1 MFQSLTFPP
10 HPAGMRTQLQNQEAR
25 NDSVAEWFE
34 VFFRDWRNRQSVG
47 KGEVL
52 QVQASTVLIISDE
65 VDFSRRITARWQME
79 RNVPTF
85 TLLSGDLW
93 PRFAVDV
100 FDVAIVG
107 ELRRDL
113 LSVVLE
119 PLHSTG
125 QPIFC
130 VCQDAATAQLVRER
144 WPRVAVLRSSE
155 HWLET
160 LVLASCEAVHRS
172 RSESRARAAE
182 AACATLDRQATLG
195 RYMLEMRHNLNN
207 ALTSVLGNSDLLLL
221 EPGSHSAQTR
231 AQIET
236 IRNMTLRIHEIMQ
249 RFSSL
254 EKEMHVVAQQAEQD
268 SGKSY
273 AAVAAGT

>member
-1 MFQSLTFPP
+1 VETP
-10 HPAGMRTQLQNQEAR
+10 
-25 NDSVAEWFE
+25 
-34 VFFRDWRNRQSVG
+34 
-47 KGEVL
+47 
-52 QVQASTVLIISDE
+52 TVLIISDE

-85 TLLSGDLW
+85 TLLSGELW
-93 PRFAVDV
+93 PRFAVDA
-100 FDVAIVG
+100 FDVAMVG
-107 ELRRDL
+107 ALRREL

-130 VCQDAATAQLVRER
+130 VAQDAATAQLIRDR
-144 WPRVAVLRSSE
+144 WPRISILRPSE

-160 LVLASCEAVHRS
+160 LVLAGAEAVQRS
-172 RSESRARAAE
+172 RAESRARSAE
-182 AACATLDRQATLG
+182 LSCSTFAREATLG

-221 EPGSHSAQTR
+221 EPGSLSAQTR

-254 EKEMHVVAQQAEQD
+254 ENEMNVVLRQAGQD
-268 SGKSY
+268 SHKLY
-273 AAVAAGT
+273 AAMGAGN

>member
-1 MFQSLTFPP
+1 
-10 HPAGMRTQLQNQEAR
+10 
-25 NDSVAEWFE
+25 
-34 VFFRDWRNRQSVG
+34 
-47 KGEVL
+47 
-52 QVQASTVLIISDE
+52 
-65 VDFSRRITARWQME
+65 ME
-79 RNVPTF
+79 RNAPAF
-85 TLLSGDLW
+85 TMLSGDLW

-100 FDVAIVG
+100 FDVAVVG
-107 ELRRDL
+107 ELRREL

-130 VCQDAATAQLVRER
+130 VCQDSPTAQLVHER
-144 WPRVAVLRSSE
+144 WPRISVLRRTE
-155 HWLET
+155 YWLET
-160 LVLASCEAVHRS
+160 LVLAASEAVHRS
-172 RSESRARAAE
+172 RAESRARAAE
-182 AACATLDRQATLG
+182 LACTALDRQATLG

-221 EPGSHSAQTR
+221 EPGSLSAQTR

-254 EKEMHVVAQQAEQD
+254 EKEMNVVARQAERD

-273 AAVAAGT
+273 AATAAGD

>member
-1 MFQSLTFPP
+1 MEPP
-10 HPAGMRTQLQNQEAR
+10 
-25 NDSVAEWFE
+25 
-34 VFFRDWRNRQSVG
+34 
-47 KGEVL
+47 
-52 QVQASTVLIISDE
+52 TVLIISDE

-79 RNVPTF
+79 RTPPAF
-85 TLLSGDLW
+85 TILSGDLW
-93 PRFAVDV
+93 PHFAVDV

-107 ELRRDL
+107 ELRREL

-125 QPIFC
+125 QPILC
-130 VCQDAATAQLVRER
+130 VCQDGPTAELVRER
-144 WPRVAVLRSSE
+144 WPRTSILRRSE
-155 HWLET
+155 QWLEI
-160 LVLASCEAVHRS
+160 LVLAASEAVHRS
-172 RSESRARAAE
+172 RAESRARAAE
-182 AACATLDRQATLG
+182 FSCAVLERQATLG
-195 RYMLEMRHNLNN
+195 RYMVEMRHNLNN

-221 EPGSHSAQTR
+221 EPGSLSAQTR

-254 EKEMHVVAQQAEQD
+254 EKEMNVVAQQAEQD

-273 AAVAAGT
+273 SATAAGA

>member
-1 MFQSLTFPP
+1 MRRLQQKRNKPLSGLSG
-10 HPAGMRTQLQNQEAR
+10 AGRESTEQ
-25 NDSVAEWFE
+25 
-34 VFFRDWRNRQSVG
+34 NRQG
-47 KGEVL
+47 KFAVETP
-52 QVQASTVLIISDE
+52 TVLIISDD
-65 VDFSRRITARWQME
+65 VDFSRRVTARWQME
-79 RNVPTF
+79 RHVPTF
-85 TLLSGDLW
+85 TLLSGELW

-107 ELRRDL
+107 DLRRDL

-119 PLHSTG
+119 PLHSTC
-125 QPIFC
+125 QPVFC
-130 VCQDAATAQLVRER
+130 FCADNATAQLVRER
-144 WPRVAVLRSSE
+144 WPRISILRPSE

-160 LVLASCEAVHRS
+160 LVIAASEAVHRS
-172 RSESRARAAE
+172 RAETRARSAEQSCAA
-182 AACATLDRQATLG
+182 LQRHATLG

-207 ALTSVLGNSDLLLL
+207 ALTSVLGNSDLVLL
-221 EPGSHSAQTR
+221 EPGSLSAQTR

-254 EKEMHVVAQQAEQD
+254 EKEMNVVAQQAEQD

-273 AAVAAGT
+273 AAVGN

>member
-1 MFQSLTFPP
+1 VDTP
-10 HPAGMRTQLQNQEAR
+10 
-25 NDSVAEWFE
+25 
-34 VFFRDWRNRQSVG
+34 
-47 KGEVL
+47 
-52 QVQASTVLIISDE
+52 TVLIISDD

-79 RNVPTF
+79 RTVPTF

-93 PRFAVDV
+93 PRFAADV

-130 VCQDAATAQLVRER
+130 VCNNAGTAQLVRER
-144 WPRVAVLRSSE
+144 WPRISILRPSE
-155 HWLET
+155 QWLET
-160 LVLASCEAVHRS
+160 LVLAGSEAVHRS
-172 RSESRARAAE
+172 RAEIRARAAE
-182 AACATLDRQATLG
+182 LSCATLERQATLG

-221 EPGSHSAQTR
+221 EPGSLSAQTR
-231 AQIET
+231 GQIET

-254 EKEMHVVAQQAEQD
+254 EKEMNVVAQQVERD
-268 SGKSY
+268 TGKTY
-273 AAVAAGT
+273 AAVAGA

>member
-1 MFQSLTFPP
+1 M
-10 HPAGMRTQLQNQEAR
+10 
-25 NDSVAEWFE
+25 
-34 VFFRDWRNRQSVG
+34 
-47 KGEVL
+47 
-52 QVQASTVLIISDE
+52 QAPTVLIISDE

-85 TLLSGDLW
+85 TLLSGELW

-100 FDVAIVG
+100 FDVALVG

-130 VCQDAATAQLVRER
+130 VCQDTATAQLVHER
-144 WPRVAVLRSSE
+144 WPRISILRSSDLRSNDLLNNE
-155 HWLET
+155 QWLDT
-160 LVLASCEAVHRS
+160 LVLAAAEAVHRS
-172 RSESRARAAE
+172 RAESRARAAE
-182 AACATLDRQATLG
+182 SACATLDRQATLG
-195 RYMLEMRHNLNN
+195 RYMVEMRHNLNN

-221 EPGSHSAQTR
+221 EPGSLSAQTR

-254 EKEMHVVAQQAEQD
+254 EKEMNVVAQQAEQD

-273 AAVAAGT
+273 AALAGS

>member
-1 MFQSLTFPP
+1 M
-10 HPAGMRTQLQNQEAR
+10 EAP
-25 NDSVAEWFE
+25 
-34 VFFRDWRNRQSVG
+34 
-47 KGEVL
+47 
-52 QVQASTVLIISDE
+52 TVLIISDE
-65 VDFSRRITARWQME
+65 VDFARRITARWQTE
-79 RNVPTF
+79 RSAPAF
-85 TLLSGDLW
+85 TVLSGDLW

-107 ELRRDL
+107 ELRREL

-130 VCQDAATAQLVRER
+130 VCHDGPTAQLVHER
-144 WPRVAVLRSSE
+144 WPRISVLRRTE
-155 HWLET
+155 YWLET
-160 LVLASCEAVHRS
+160 LVLAGREAVHRS
-172 RSESRARAAE
+172 RAESRARAAE
-182 AACATLDRQATLG
+182 LSCATLDRQATLG
-195 RYMLEMRHNLNN
+195 HYMLEMRHNLND

-221 EPGSHSAQTR
+221 EPGSLSAHTR

-254 EKEMHVVAQQAEQD
+254 EKEMNVVAQQAERD
-268 SGKSY
+268 SGKSF
-273 AAVAAGT
+273 AATAAGG

>member
-1 MFQSLTFPP
+1 LN
-10 HPAGMRTQLQNQEAR
+10 AKR
-25 NDSVAEWFE
+25 
-34 VFFRDWRNRQSVG
+34 
-47 KGEVL
+47 L
-52 QVQASTVLIISDE
+52 QVQAPTVLIISDE

-100 FDVAIVG
+100 FDVAMVG
-107 ELRRDL
+107 DLRRDL

-130 VCQDAATAQLVRER
+130 VCQDAATAQLVHER
-144 WPRVAVLRSSE
+144 WPRIAILRTSE

-160 LVLASCEAVHRS
+160 LVLAASEAVHRS

-182 AACATLDRQATLG
+182 SACATLDRQATLG

-221 EPGSHSAQTR
+221 EPGSLSAQTR

-254 EKEMHVVAQQAEQD
+254 EKEMNVVAQQAEQD

-273 AAVAAGT
+273 AAVAAGA

>member
-1 MFQSLTFPP
+1 MDTP
-10 HPAGMRTQLQNQEAR
+10 
-25 NDSVAEWFE
+25 
-34 VFFRDWRNRQSVG
+34 
-47 KGEVL
+47 
-52 QVQASTVLIISDE
+52 TVLIISDE
-65 VDFSRRITARWQME
+65 ADFSRRVTARWQME
-79 RNVPTF
+79 RHVPAF
-85 TLLSGDLW
+85 TLLSGELW
-93 PRFAVDV
+93 PRFAVDS

-107 ELRRDL
+107 ELRREL

-130 VCQDAATAQLVRER
+130 VCRDSATAQLVRER
-144 WPRVAVLRSSE
+144 WPRICILPPGDLGPESP

-160 LVLASCEAVHRS
+160 LVLAANEAVHRS
-172 RSESRARAAE
+172 RAEARARAAE
-182 AACATLDRQATLG
+182 FSCATLERQAMLG
-195 RYMLEMRHNLNN
+195 RYMVEMRHSLNN

-221 EPGSHSAQTR
+221 EPGSFNAQTR

-254 EKEMHVVAQQAEQD
+254 EKEMNVVAQQVERD
-268 SGKSY
+268 SGKSF
-273 AAVAAGT
+273 AAAAGD

>member
-1 MFQSLTFPP
+1 MEPP
-10 HPAGMRTQLQNQEAR
+10 
-25 NDSVAEWFE
+25 
-34 VFFRDWRNRQSVG
+34 
-47 KGEVL
+47 
-52 QVQASTVLIISDE
+52 TVLIISDE

-79 RNVPTF
+79 RTPPAF
-85 TLLSGDLW
+85 TILSGDLW
-93 PRFAVDV
+93 PHFAVDV

-107 ELRRDL
+107 ELRREL

-130 VCQDAATAQLVRER
+130 VCQDGPTAELVRER
-144 WPRVAVLRSSE
+144 WPRTSILRRSE
-155 HWLET
+155 QWLEI
-160 LVLASCEAVHRS
+160 LVLAGSEAVHRS
-172 RSESRARAAE
+172 RAESRARAAE
-182 AACATLDRQATLG
+182 FSCAVLERQATLG
-195 RYMLEMRHNLNN
+195 RYMVEMRHNLNN

-221 EPGSHSAQTR
+221 EPGSLSAQTR

-254 EKEMHVVAQQAEQD
+254 EKEMNVVAQQAEQD

-273 AAVAAGT
+273 TATAAGA

>member
-1 MFQSLTFPP
+1 MP
-10 HPAGMRTQLQNQEAR
+10 
-25 NDSVAEWFE
+25 
-34 VFFRDWRNRQSVG
+34 
-47 KGEVL
+47 
-52 QVQASTVLIISDE
+52 TVLIISDE
-65 VDFSRRITARWQME
+65 ADFSRRITARWQSE

-85 TLLSGDLW
+85 TLLSGELW
-93 PRFAVDV
+93 PRFAADV

-130 VCQDAATAQLVRER
+130 VCHDPATAQLIRER
-144 WPRVAVLRSSE
+144 WPRVTILRPSE
-155 HWLET
+155 QWLET
-160 LVLASCEAVHRS
+160 LVLTAAEAVHRA
-172 RSESRARAAE
+172 RAEARARAAE
-182 AACATLDRQATLG
+182 LSCANLERQAMLG

-221 EPGSHSAQTR
+221 EPGSLSAQTR

-236 IRNMTLRIHEIMQ
+236 IRNMALRIHEIMQ

-254 EKEMHVVAQQAEQD
+254 EKEMNVVAQQAVQD
-268 SGKSY
+268 SGRSY
-273 AAVAAGT
+273 AATVG

>member
-1 MFQSLTFPP
+1 MDTP
-10 HPAGMRTQLQNQEAR
+10 
-25 NDSVAEWFE
+25 
-34 VFFRDWRNRQSVG
+34 
-47 KGEVL
+47 
-52 QVQASTVLIISDE
+52 TVLIISDD

-85 TLLSGDLW
+85 TLLSGELW
-93 PRFAVDV
+93 PRFVVDI

-107 ELRRDL
+107 QLRRDL

-130 VCQDAATAQLVRER
+130 VCHDSATAQLVRDR
-144 WPRVAVLRSSE
+144 WPRVSILRASE

-160 LVLASCEAVHRS
+160 LVLAAAEAVHRS
-172 RSESRARAAE
+172 RAESRARAAE
-182 AACATLDRQATLG
+182 LSRAALEREATLG
-195 RYMLEMRHNLNN
+195 RYMLEMRHSMNN

-221 EPGSHSAQTR
+221 EPGSLSAQTR

-254 EKEMHVVAQQAEQD
+254 DKEMNVVAQQAVHD
-268 SGKSY
+268 SRKVY
-273 AAVAAGT
+273 AAAAAGV

>member
-1 MFQSLTFPP
+1 M
-10 HPAGMRTQLQNQEAR
+10 
-25 NDSVAEWFE
+25 
-34 VFFRDWRNRQSVG
+34 
-47 KGEVL
+47 GETVETP
-52 QVQASTVLIISDE
+52 TVLIISDDA
-65 VDFSRRITARWQME
+65 DFSRRITARWQME
-79 RNVPTF
+79 RTVPTF
-85 TLLSGDLW
+85 TLLSGELW
-93 PRFAVDV
+93 PRFAADV

-107 ELRRDL
+107 QLRRDL

-130 VCQDAATAQLVRER
+130 VCQDSATAQLVRER
-144 WPRVAVLRSSE
+144 WQRVAILRTSE

-160 LVLASCEAVHRS
+160 LVLAAAEAVHRS
-172 RSESRARAAE
+172 RAESRARSAEVSCAALE
-182 AACATLDRQATLG
+182 REATLG
-195 RYMLEMRHNLNN
+195 RYMLEMRHSMSN

-221 EPGSHSAQTR
+221 EPGSLSAQTR

-254 EKEMHVVAQQAEQD
+254 EKEMNVVAQQHVHD
-268 SGKSY
+268 SGRAY
-273 AAVAAGT
+273 ATAIGGA

>member
-1 MFQSLTFPP
+1 MP
-10 HPAGMRTQLQNQEAR
+10 
-25 NDSVAEWFE
+25 
-34 VFFRDWRNRQSVG
+34 
-47 KGEVL
+47 
-52 QVQASTVLIISDE
+52 TVLIISDDA
-65 VDFSRRITARWQME
+65 DFSRRITARWQSE

-85 TLLSGDLW
+85 TLLSGELW
-93 PRFAVDV
+93 PRFAADV

-130 VCQDAATAQLVRER
+130 VCHDAVTAQLIRER
-144 WPRVAVLRSSE
+144 WPRVTILRPGE
-155 HWLET
+155 HRLET
-160 LVLASCEAVHRS
+160 LVLAAAEAVHRS
-172 RSESRARAAE
+172 RSEARARAAE
-182 AACATLDRQATLG
+182 LACSNLERQAMLG

-221 EPGSHSAQTR
+221 EPGSLSAQTR
-231 AQIET
+231 AQMET
-236 IRNMTLRIHEIMQ
+236 VRNMALRIHEIMQ

-254 EKEMHVVAQQAEQD
+254 EKEMNVVAQQAVQD

-273 AAVAAGT
+273 AAAAG

>member
-1 MFQSLTFPP
+1 MDTP
-10 HPAGMRTQLQNQEAR
+10 
-25 NDSVAEWFE
+25 
-34 VFFRDWRNRQSVG
+34 
-47 KGEVL
+47 
-52 QVQASTVLIISDE
+52 TVLIISDDVE
-65 VDFSRRITARWQME
+65 FSRRITARWQME

-93 PRFAVDV
+93 PRFAADV

-107 ELRRDL
+107 QLRRDL

-130 VCQDAATAQLVRER
+130 LCQDAATAQLVRDR
-144 WPRVAVLRSSE
+144 WPRVTILRPTE

-160 LVLASCEAVHRS
+160 LVLAAAEAVHRS
-172 RSESRARAAE
+172 RAESRARSVE
-182 AACATLDRQATLG
+182 LSCVTLQREATLG
-195 RYMLEMRHNLNN
+195 RYMLEMRHNMNN

-221 EPGSHSAQTR
+221 EPGSFSAQTR
-231 AQIET
+231 SQIET

-254 EKEMHVVAQQAEQD
+254 EKEMNVVAQQAVQE
-268 SGKSY
+268 SGRMY
-273 AAVAAGT
+273 AAAAAGN

>member
-1 MFQSLTFPP
+1 MP
-10 HPAGMRTQLQNQEAR
+10 
-25 NDSVAEWFE
+25 
-34 VFFRDWRNRQSVG
+34 
-47 KGEVL
+47 
-52 QVQASTVLIISDE
+52 TVLIISDE
-65 VDFSRRITARWQME
+65 ADFSRRITARWQSE

-85 TLLSGDLW
+85 TLLSGELW
-93 PRFAVDV
+93 PRFAADV

-130 VCQDAATAQLVRER
+130 VCNDAATAQLVRDR
-144 WPRVAVLRSSE
+144 WPRVTILRPSE

-160 LVLASCEAVHRS
+160 LVLAAAEAVHRA
-172 RSESRARAAE
+172 RAEARARSAE
-182 AACATLDRQATLG
+182 LSCSNLERQAMLG

-221 EPGSHSAQTR
+221 EPGSLSAQTR
-231 AQIET
+231 AQMET
-236 IRNMTLRIHEIMQ
+236 IRNMALRIHEIMQ

-254 EKEMHVVAQQAEQD
+254 EKEMNVVAQQAVQD
-268 SGKSY
+268 SGRSY
-273 AAVAAGT
+273 AATAG